1 MRSILLV
8 AVVASLPACTADVM
22 MEMEGPDAMETPSPD
37 APPERGPPTA
47 AELRAA
53 VATCD
58 TTIGGPFAADSG
70 GVASIS
76 ICGRTGFVHWTADMD
91 IDCDGKE
98 TPECNLDTDP
108 YFMSSTAAVDSN
120 GDPLDSAGLP
130 FVVLPLRS
138 SRFDYRAAGL
148 SMGSVFAVVYGDR
161 VEYGVAGDLGP
172 SAIIGEAS
180 YAMAV
185 SLGIDPDPSTGGT
198 DGDVIYIG
206 FTGDAAEIDPIEDHA
221 AAVTLG
227 QALVRSLVAP

>member
-1 MRSILLV
+1 MRSLLLV
-8 AVVASLPACTADVM
+8 AVVASLPACTPEEI

-37 APPERGPPTA
+37 APAERGPPTA

-58 TTIGGPFAADSG
+58 MVIGGPFAADSG
-70 GVASIS
+70 DTANIS

-98 TPECNLDTDP
+98 TPQCNLDTDP
-108 YFMSSTAAVDSN
+108 YFMDATAAVDSN

-130 FVVLPLRS
+130 FVVVPLRTT
-138 SRFDYRAAGL
+138 RFDYRAAGL
-148 SMGSVFAVVYGDR
+148 AMGSVFAVVYGDR

-172 SAIIGEAS
+172 GAIIGEAS

-198 DGDVIYIG
+198 DEDVIYIG
-206 FTGDAAEIDPIEDHA
+206 FTGDSAEIDPIEDHA
-221 AAVTLG
+221 AAVALG
-227 QALVRSLVAP
+227 ESLARSLVAP